1 MKVRNYILVGFIVVL
16 AGCSGK
22 SELSCSDKEVTDTV
36 MGISAKELR
45 EQLFKIYLSRE
56 LGGLPKIAANM
67 SYEDYRAMDENEVQS
82 RVVSETEKTISVLSL
97 SNIRLQSENE
107 KTGMISCAASLVGR
121 DGGSSNIEYTAQH
134 TEDGETYVE
143 VFGLR

>member
-1 MKVRNYILVGFIVVL
+1 MKMRKYILTGILFLL

-22 SELSCSDKEVTDTV
+22 PELSCSDKVVTDTV
-36 MGISAKELR
+36 MGISVKELR

-67 SYEDYRAMDENEVQS
+67 SYDDYKAMDKNEVQG
-82 RVVSETEKTISVLSL
+82 RVVSETEKTISALNL
-97 SNIRLQSENE
+97 SNIRLKAENE

-121 DGGSSNIEYTAQH
+121 DGGSSGIEYTAQY
-134 TEDGETYVE
+134 TENGETYVE